1 MANRVDDYPIGE
13 PFARTAV
20 SFLMNS
26 RDFTGGLTEV
36 TYKTAYMSSYDP
48 NTLCQILCEFP
59 QKVFTLNRSI
69 ISGDN
74 LVGSVVDELVAE
86 MCGAIWKV
94 EPEDTPFFKA
104 IDIHTD
110 TIILVEGEDRTSRS
124 PAFSWRDSSMP
135 CMVVN
140 FYNGMIHVSD
150 YVYKGVTASRCTSWP
165 IKRWIFRSRPV
176 AREIIYQYQETE
188 PLREMECF

>member
-59 QKVFTLNRSI
+59 QKVFINHLGRQ
-69 ISGDN
+69 
-74 LVGSVVDELVAE
+74 
-86 MCGAIWKV
+86 
-94 EPEDTPFFKA
+94 
-104 IDIHTD
+104 
-110 TIILVEGEDRTSRS
+110 
-124 PAFSWRDSSMP
+124 P
-135 CMVVN
+135 C
-140 FYNGMIHVSD
+140 
-150 YVYKGVTASRCTSWP
+150 
-165 IKRWIFRSRPV
+165 
-176 AREIIYQYQETE
+176 Q
-188 PLREMECF
+188 